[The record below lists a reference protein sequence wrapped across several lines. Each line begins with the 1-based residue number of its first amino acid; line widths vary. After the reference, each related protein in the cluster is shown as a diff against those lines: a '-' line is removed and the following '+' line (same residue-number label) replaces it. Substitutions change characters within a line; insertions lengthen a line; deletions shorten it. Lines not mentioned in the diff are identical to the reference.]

1 MSEEAPTLTCG
12 ASLSKR
18 PHRFGQEMVYEDE
31 SIQTMEQRVL
41 LQQTVLNLGP
51 KGLPIHPLL
60 STPTAATLVQTSS
73 LFSLPLV
80 LPSFPS
86 SLHTEVSRGLCTWLQ
101 SCL

>member
-31 SIQTMEQRVL
+31 SIQTIEQRVL